1 MLYGMGYF
9 GLLTEYH
16 YNSKRNME
24 LSITAQI
31 IKYTFKFYR
40 DISSVLTRDGSDVST
55 QIMDTNQQR
64 ELSLKDLQE
73 LLQRGRE

>member
-16 YNSKRNME
+16 HNSKGNME
-24 LSITAQI
+24 LSTTAQT
-31 IKYTFKFYR
+31 IKYTAQFYR